1 MIFNEMVR
9 KVKLE
14 DAKQIAEI
22 YNYYILNT
30 IVTFEETSVSI
41 EEMKG
46 RIITVISKFPW
57 LVYESEGEIKGY
69 AYGSEWKSRC
79 AYKYSLESSV
89 YLKHDEIGKGIGS
102 RLYEELLEQLRALD
116 FHAVIGGISLPNEKS
131 ISLHEK
137 FGFKKIAQFHEV
149 GYKFEKWID
158 VGYWELILGKSFR
171 P

>member
-1 MIFNEMVR
+1 MIFNEMIR

-30 IVTFEETSVSI
+30 IVTFEETSVSK
-41 EEMKG
+41 EEMKR
-46 RIITVISKFPW
+46 RIITVNSKFPW

-89 YLKHDEIGKGIGS
+89 YLKHGETGKGIGS
-102 RLYEELLEQLRALD
+102 RLYEELLEQLRTLD
-116 FHAVIGGISLPNEKS
+116 FHTVIGGISLPNEQS
-131 ISLHEK
+131 IALHEK
-137 FGFKKIAQFHEV
+137 LGFKKIAQFHEV

-158 VGYWELILGKSFR
+158 VGYWELIFERNL
-171 P
+171 